1 MSEERRRDRRDL
13 ITVPLNF
20 SYSYKDQEEKVKSLS
35 TNGISLNVSSSGMCF
50 YTHMLLDEGTD
61 LSLLSKA
68 IWEIPKKGVVRW
80 CRKITEELYRV
91 GIQLREQES

>member
-20 SYSYKDQEEKVKSLS
+20 SYSFKDRDEKEKSFT
-35 TNGISLNVSSSGMCF
+35 TNGISLNVSPSGMCF
-50 YTHMLLDEGTD
+50 YTHMPLDEGTVIH
-61 LSLLSKA
+61 LSSKA
-68 IWEIPKKGVVRW
+68 IWETPMKGAVKW

-91 GIQLREQES
+91 GVELIAG